1 LSSCRRESTTVR
13 DQARA
18 LRGGPPASL
27 ADARQL
33 DRGRNFTPGRLG
45 SPLGAEAP
53 PSSAAERRCHR
64 ALKSSRRTGWPKFQ
78 VRPGRFRP
86 GLRELRG
93 AAAFEPRNPAVRR
106 CGPYRNPG
114 RASATDEAIFCPP
127 QGADA
132 FEASATLPGGGAAH
146 LRCKCPDPG
155 SRRSSRSGVDTNAST
170 SAALALRRASERFA
184 RRPFGRV
191 RNSPP
196 PHECRGDLTSG
207 ALAGTRRSK
216 NARWRSKIAH
226 RAAVAPRGAHCRGFQ
241 LLAVAAGQP
250 P

>member
-1 LSSCRRESTTVR
+1 MSPSFQIVPE
-13 DQARA
+13 D
-18 LRGGPPASL
+18 GL
-27 ADARQL
+27 AEVSGETRPFLA
-33 DRGRNFTPGRLG
+33 G
-45 SPLGAEAP
+45 SAEAP
-53 PSSAAERRCHR
+53 R
-64 ALKSSRRTGWPKFQ
+64 SSR
-78 VRPGRFRP
+78 VR
-86 GLRELRG
+86 
-93 AAAFEPRNPAVRR
+93 AAYSAVRR
-106 CGPYRNPG
+106 SGPYRNPG

-132 FEASATLPGGGAAH
+132 FEASANPPGGGAAH

-196 PHECRGDLTSG
+196 PRECRGDLTSG
-207 ALAGTRRSK
+207 TLAGTRRST